1 MSSLGAVSALAFE
14 SLLFA
19 QLGTHWLPIRIMASM
34 GLAIPLIVYFAL
46 PETSGRSLEEISE

>member
-46 PETSGRSLEEISE
+46 PESPGS